1 MRNDHRS
8 RCRSF
13 GQLTMLQTL
22 RVAQGELALADAAA
36 ARSEAEDAERE
47 AERRLDAAR
56 QEHHRMLSSGLF
68 AAEGFRLAG
77 AMVNLLECETGI
89 ERERSARARDAEA
102 AKELRWQRQRHRQD
116 QLGALHKA
124 ARRKLARKE
133 EENSMAETSQLLLH
147 RGRRQPA

>member
-1 MRNDHRS
+1 MRSDRS
-8 RCRSF
+8 RCSNL
-13 GQLTMLQTL
+13 GQLAMLQGL

-36 ARSEAEDAERE
+36 ERAEAEDAERE

-56 QEHHRMLSSGLF
+56 QDYRRMLSAGSF

-133 EENSMAETSQLLLH
+133 EESSMAETAQLLLH
-147 RGRRQPA
+147 RSGRSQA